1 MHDLTKTRQDAPD
14 LTFVIWA
21 AIVSMGL
28 IIVSIALGVGID
40 PDVSML
46 VSP

>member
-1 MHDLTKTRQDAPD
+1 MHDLAKTRQDAPD
-14 LTFVIWA
+14 LKFVIWA

-28 IIVSIALGVGID
+28 IIVSIALGSELTRT
-40 PDVSML
+40 SML